1 VLVGIWKNYRLYA
14 MTAKQYRELYY
25 EGKISNNDGYVITD
39 HSNYI
44 VVGKKVVGRTLNK
57 HRSVSTV
64 SIDQVNWNDVVGIK
78 VITKRPTV
86 EAVNKNS
93 VKVNELAAEGEVKFN
108 AIVAE
113 AQEKTAEVRRKR
125 RPVKK
130 TETEIE

>member
-1 VLVGIWKNYRLYA
+1 

-86 EAVNKNS
+86 EAVNKNKVVVEPA
-93 VKVNELAAEGEVKFN
+93 VKVNELAAEGEAKFN

-130 TETEIE
+130 TETETEL